1 MKIYTPSIS
10 GNIITSINPTFKKYV
25 FKIKFCFKIIF
36 VRNWRRKF
44 LKILREDDEF
54 AAEVRAL
61 LLSEELLNLSPKF
74 DRLEK
79 KVDRLEKDADYLKRK
94 VNSLEKDVGYLKG
107 SDRERWYRDRAHA
120 IFGKLV
126 LKGKPYE
133 KEAAETLAE
142 AYKKGQISKGER
154 DEVLSADLLWGGE
167 KDGKFLVLV
176 VEVSYTISGEDV
188 QRAKRRAEILRK
200 IGVPAIPVVG
210 GVKIGKGVKLEDI
223 VWVKDGKCSEE
234 EFERMF
240 QELCSL
246 KLSK

>member
-1 MKIYTPSIS
+1 M
-10 GNIITSINPTFKKYV
+10 
-25 FKIKFCFKIIF
+25 
-36 VRNWRRKF
+36 RNWRRKF

-61 LLSEELLNLSPKF
+61 LLSEELLNLPPKF

-79 KVDRLEKDADYLKRK
+79 KVDR
-94 VNSLEKDVGYLKG
+94 LEKDVGYLKG

-133 KEAAETLAE
+133 KEAAEILVE
-142 AYKKGQISKGER
+142 AYKKGQISKEER

-167 KDGKFLVLV
+167 KDGKFLVLA
-176 VEVSYTISGEDV
+176 VEVSYTISGGDV

-200 IGVPAIPVVG
+200 VGVPAIPVVG
-210 GVKIGKGVKLEDI
+210 GVKIGKGVKLEDV
-223 VWVKDGKCSEE
+223 VWMKDGRCSEE

-240 QELCSL
+240 QELHRS

>member
-1 MKIYTPSIS
+1 M
-10 GNIITSINPTFKKYV
+10 
-25 FKIKFCFKIIF
+25 
-36 VRNWRRKF
+36 
-44 LKILREDDEF
+44 KILREDDEF

-61 LLSEELLNLSPKF
+61 ILSEELLNLPPKF
-74 DRLEK
+74 DRFEK
-79 KVDRLEKDADYLKRK
+79 KVDRLEKDAEYLKRK

-107 SDRERWYRDRAHA
+107 SDSERWYRDRAHT

-133 KEAAETLAE
+133 KEAAEILAE
-142 AYKKGQISKGER
+142 AYKRGQISKEER

-176 VEVSYTISGEDV
+176 VEVSYTISEGNV

-246 KLSK
+246 KLSE

>member
-1 MKIYTPSIS
+1 M
-10 GNIITSINPTFKKYV
+10 
-25 FKIKFCFKIIF
+25 
-36 VRNWRRKF
+36 
-44 LKILREDDEF
+44 KILRGDDEF
-54 AAEVRAL
+54 ADEVRAL
-61 LLSEELLNLSPKF
+61 LLSEEFLNLPPKF

-79 KVDRLEKDADYLKRK
+79 KVDRLEKDAEYLKRK

-133 KEAAETLAE
+133 KEAAEILAE
-142 AYKKGQISKGER
+142 AYKKGQISKEER

-200 IGVPAIPVVG
+200 IGVPATPVVG

-240 QELCSL
+240 QELYSL
-246 KLSK
+246 KLSE